1 MKLLRQKQVIDATGL
16 SRMTIWRLE
25 RAGQFPQRR
34 RLGPNA
40 IGWVENEIDEWI
52 ASRPPSQLPCL
63 APRSDLRVTPASALP
78 ILSGSNRRTRK

>member
-1 MKLLRQKQVIDATGL
+1 MKLLRQKDVMKATGL

-40 IGWVENEIDEWI
+40 VGWIQAEIDDWI
-52 ASRPPSQLPCL
+52 ATRPAARLSVCKYVSRSTSSTAELRRVHRSSQ
-63 APRSDLRVTPASALP
+63 
-78 ILSGSNRRTRK
+78 RRTTT